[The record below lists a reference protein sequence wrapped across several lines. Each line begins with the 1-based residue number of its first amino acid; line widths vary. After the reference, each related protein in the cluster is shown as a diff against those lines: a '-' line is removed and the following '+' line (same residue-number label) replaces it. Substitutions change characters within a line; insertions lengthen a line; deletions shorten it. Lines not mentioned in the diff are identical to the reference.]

1 MLKKKYESKLLPY
14 KLQFFAENGENGDGQ
29 QNDNGQNGNE
39 NSNGE
44 NGGEQN
50 GSGDGGEQDKG
61 EKTFTQKQVSDMMAK
76 EKKQGKQ
83 SVLNALG
90 FKSEQEAKD
99 AINLLKALQDS
110 QKSEE
115 EKQKEANDAM
125 VADKEKAEQRAL
137 LAEAKLSCIENGV
150 NKESVE
156 DVLTIAMSKVSDD
169 KKLEDVIAD
178 MKKEKRYSSFFV
190 EENNGGSSNGTGSTP
205 SHSSSSNNNGGD
217 YGKQLA
223 EKFNAKSVGT
233 KSKFF

>member
-1 MLKKKYESKLLPY
+1 MKKKETKLLPLN
-14 KLQFFAENGENGDGQ
+14 LQFFAEGNGDEG
-29 QNDNGQNGNE
+29 QNDNGQGNGSE
-39 NSNGE
+39 NSNGNNGDANGE
-44 NGGEQN
+44 NGSGEQN
-50 GSGDGGEQDKG
+50 KG
-61 EKTFTQKQVSDMMAK
+61 AEKTFTQQQVNDMMTR

-90 FKSEQEAKD
+90 FKTEQEAKD
-99 AINLLKALQDS
+99 AISLLKALKDS

-125 VADKEKAEQRAL
+125 VADKEEAEQRAL

-150 NKESVE
+150 NKESVD

-190 EENNGGSSNGTGSTP
+190 EENDGGSSNGTGSTP
-205 SHSSSSNNNGGD
+205 SHSSSKDKGGEN

-223 EKFNAKSVGT
+223 ERFNAKSSVET

>member
-1 MLKKKYESKLLPY
+1 MKKGLTKVLPFN
-14 KLQFFAENGENGDGQ
+14 LQFFADGEGDGDGKP
-29 QNDNGQNGNE
+29 NDDGQNGNE
-39 NSNGE
+39 DSK
-44 NGGEQN
+44 GGDDSQS
-50 GSGDGGEQDKG
+50 GSGNNGEQDKT

-83 SVLNALG
+83 SLLNALG
-90 FKSEQEAKD
+90 FKTEQEAKD
-99 AINLLKALQDS
+99 AVNLLKALQDS
-110 QKSEE
+110 QKSDE
-115 EKQKEANDAM
+115 EKQKEKDDA
-125 VADKEKAEQRAL
+125 VIADKEKAEQRAL

-150 NKESVE
+150 NKDCID

-190 EENNGGSSNGTGSTP
+190 EENNGGGSSGTGSTP
-205 SHSSSSNNNGGD
+205 SHSSSSGSNGED

-223 EKFNAKSVGT
+223 EKFHAKDSVGA

>member
-1 MLKKKYESKLLPY
+1 MRKSFKGMPFN
-14 KLQFFAENGENGDGQ
+14 LQFFAEKDDGQANGDGQ
-29 QNDNGQNGNE
+29 NNDGNNGNDNSNDVNGN
-39 NSNGE
+39 
-44 NGGEQN
+44 QN
-50 GSGDGGEQDKG
+50 ASGDDKG
-61 EKTFTQKQVSDMMAK
+61 KGDEKTFTQKQVNEMMTK

-99 AINLLKALQDS
+99 AISLLKALQDS

-115 EKQKEANDAM
+115 QKQEEAKKAALDE
-125 VADKEKAEQRAL
+125 KEKAEQRAI
-137 LAEAKLSCIENGV
+137 LAEAKLSCVENGV
-150 NKESVE
+150 NKDSIE

-205 SHSSSSNNNGGD
+205 QHSSSQNNSDNN

-223 EKFNAKSVGT
+223 EKFNAKKSVET

>member
-1 MLKKKYESKLLPY
+1 MKNKELKGLPFN
-14 KLQFFAENGENGDGQ
+14 LQFFAEENGDEGQNGDGQ
-29 QNDNGQNGNE
+29 ANGDEG
-39 NSNGE
+39 SK
-44 NGGEQN
+44 GGDDSQS
-50 GSGDGGEQDKG
+50 GSGNNGEQDKT
-61 EKTFTQKQVSDMMAK
+61 EKMFTQKQVSDMMAK

-99 AINLLKALQDS
+99 AINLLKTLKDS

-150 NKESVE
+150 NKESVD

-190 EENNGGSSNGTGSTP
+190 DGNEGGSNGTGTTP
-205 SHSSSSNNNGGD
+205 SHSSSKKQNEDD
-217 YGKQLA
+217 YGKKLA
-223 EKFNAKSVGT
+223 ERYNAKQSGDT